1 MPSTWDVLV
10 VDDEAV
16 VRDGVTRVLSSEGL
30 RVASTGDGRSALA
43 HEALRSC
50 RLVLCDLML
59 PDVPGLE
66 VLKALHAARP
76 ALAVVLITGYAT
88 AENMARALEA
98 GAAGFL
104 PKPFDE
110 AELWAAVRHA
120 LGGAGGPGE
129 ERRS

>member
-1 MPSTWDVLV
+1 MAPGWDVLV

-30 RVASTGDGRSALA
+30 RVAATDTGHSALE
-43 HEALRSC
+43 HPALASC

-59 PDVPGLE
+59 PDLPGLE
-66 VLKALHAARP
+66 VLKALRSARP
-76 ALAVVLITGYAT
+76 DLAVVLTTGYAT
-88 AENMARALEA
+88 AENVTRALQA
-98 GAAGFL
+98 GATGFL

-120 LGGAGGPGE
+120 LG
-129 ERRS
+129 

>member
-1 MPSTWDVLV
+1 MREEWDVLV

-30 RVASTGDGRSALA
+30 RVAATGSGRSALE
-43 HEALRSC
+43 HPALASC

-59 PDVPGLE
+59 PDVSGLE
-66 VLKALHAARP
+66 VLKALRSARP
-76 ALAVVLITGYAT
+76 ELAVVLITGYAT

-98 GAAGFL
+98 GATGFL

-120 LGGAGGPGE
+120 LGGASGPRE

>member
-1 MPSTWDVLV
+1 MREEWDVLV

-16 VRDGVTRVLSSEGL
+16 VRDGVGRVLSSEGL
-30 RVASTGDGRSALA
+30 RVATTADGHSALA
-43 HEALRSC
+43 HPALASC

-59 PDVPGLE
+59 PDLPGIAVLE
-66 VLKALHAARP
+66 SLRSARP
-76 ALAVVLITGYAT
+76 ELPVVLITGFAT
-88 AENMARALEA
+88 AENMTCALEA
-98 GAAGFL
+98 GATGFL

-120 LGGAGGPGE
+120 LGGTSGPRE

>member
-1 MPSTWDVLV
+1 MPATWDVLV
-10 VDDEAV
+10 VDDEPV
-16 VRDGVTRVLSSEGL
+16 VCDGVMRVLASEGL

-43 HEALRSC
+43 HEALHTC

-66 VLKALHAARP
+66 VLKALRSARP
-76 ALAVVLITGYAT
+76 DLAIVLITGYAT
-88 AENMARALEA
+88 ADSTARALEA
-98 GAAGFL
+98 GATGFL

-129 ERRS
+129 EKQS

>member
-1 MPSTWDVLV
+1 MREEWDVLV

-16 VRDGVTRVLSSEGL
+16 VRDGVGRVLSSEGL
-30 RVASTGDGRSALA
+30 RVATTADGRSALA
-43 HEALRSC
+43 HPALASC

-59 PDVPGLE
+59 PDLPGIAVLE
-66 VLKALHAARP
+66 SLRSARP
-76 ALAVVLITGYAT
+76 ELPVVLITGFAT

-98 GAAGFL
+98 GATGFL

-120 LGGAGGPGE
+120 LGGASGPRE
-129 ERRS
+129 ETRS